1 VFGAQYSYA
10 VATRKTTPAFVIPMA
25 AHLVSKLP
33 DGPDWL
39 YEIKWDGYRA
49 LLIKDGK
56 RAEIRSRNDKNL
68 TTTYPAISAAVL
80 SLDAEQLVID
90 GEIVALDPEGRPSFQ
105 ALQHRGSHQGHRIAF
120 HAFDV
125 LHLNGRDL
133 TTQPLTKRRELLAQT
148 LGKGIIRESLELPG
162 SADDVVNAARDAGL
176 EGVIA
181 KRRDSP
187 YQPGERSHDWVKL
200 KLDRQQE
207 FVVGGYRPTGAESF
221 DALLVGV
228 YEGDRLLFAGKVRAG
243 FTPHVRR
250 DVMKRLGPLRI
261 EGCPFANLPDEQHG
275 RWGSGITIED
285 MKELQWVSPRVVV
298 QIRFVEWTAEGRLR
312 HAVFLGLRTDK
323 PAREVR
329 REA

>member
-1 VFGAQYSYA
+1 VSGAQYSYA

-25 AHLVSKLP
+25 AHLVNKLP
-33 DGPDWL
+33 EGRDWL

-56 RAEIRSRNDKNL
+56 RVEIRSRNDKHL
-68 TTTYPAISAAVL
+68 TTAYPTITGAAA
-80 SLDAEQLVID
+80 SLDVEQVVID
-90 GEIVALDPEGRPSFQ
+90 GEIVALDAEGRPSFQ

-133 TTQPLTKRRELLAQT
+133 ATQPLTKRRELLAEI
-148 LGKGIIRESLELPG
+148 LDEGVFRESLELPG
-162 SADDVVNAARDAGL
+162 SAADVVKAARDAGF

-207 FVVGGYRPTGAESF
+207 FVVGGYRPTGADSF
-221 DALLVGV
+221 DALLVGM

-250 DVMKRLGPLRI
+250 DVMKRLAPLRT
-261 EGCPFANLPDEQHG
+261 ESCPFANLPDEQHG
-275 RWGSGITIED
+275 RWGSGATAED
-285 MKELQWVSPRVVV
+285 MKEMQWVAPQVVV
-298 QIRFVEWTAEGRLR
+298 QIRFVEWTADGRLR

-323 PAREVR
+323 VARAVQ

>member
-1 VFGAQYSYA
+1 
-10 VATRKTTPAFVIPMA
+10 
-25 AHLVSKLP
+25 
-33 DGPDWL
+33 
-39 YEIKWDGYRA
+39 
-49 LLIKDGK
+49 
-56 RAEIRSRNDKNL
+56 
-68 TTTYPAISAAVL
+68 
-80 SLDAEQLVID
+80 
-90 GEIVALDPEGRPSFQ
+90 
-105 ALQHRGSHQGHRIAF
+105 
-120 HAFDV
+120 V
-125 LHLNGRDL
+125 LHLNGLDL
-133 TTQPLTKRRELLAQT
+133 TGKPLTERRKPLAQT

-162 SADDVVNAARDAGL
+162 SADDVVKAARDAGL

-187 YQPGERSHDWVKL
+187 YQPGERSHDWVKV

-228 YEGDRLLFAGKVRAG
+228 YEGDQLLFTSKVRAG

-250 DVMKRLGPLRI
+250 DVMKRLVPLHSDH
-261 EGCPFANLPDEQHG
+261 CPFANLPDERHG

-298 QIRFVEWTAEGRLR
+298 QIRFVEWTAESRLR

-323 PAREVR
+323 AAPEVR